1 MVRCFVEPGGGGED
15 GFFVLEDIQEVLGF
29 AEGIGEAIVSEKE
42 ALEALGVRLIG
53 TYRRVGH
60 VIDRRNEAVME
71 IRAIELGGESAE
83 RWAFGVGADE
93 DAEHVTLAMELAIGV
108 HGHIGMDASGEVSCG
123 CLCERVRWKGEG
135 GDHGCLAV
143 FACKISEK
151 FAYMQEFL

>member
-1 MVRCFVEPGGGGED
+1 M
-15 GFFVLEDIQEVLGF
+15 LEDIQEVLGF
-29 AEGIGEAIVSEKE
+29 AEGIGEAIVSKKE

-83 RWAFGVGADE
+83 RWAVGVGADE
-93 DAEHVTLAMELAIGV
+93 DAEHLTLAMELAIGV
-108 HGHIGMDASGEVSCG
+108 RGHIGMDASGEVSCG
-123 CLCERVRWKGEG
+123 CLRERVRGKGEG

-143 FACKISEK
+143 FACKISAK